1 MKKLS
6 IIICC
11 PDYNAWSIKKLL
23 TSLQSLED
31 ALLHLAYPDKLQS
44 IICTPD
50 SRLEKDL
57 ESLSLDHLD
66 LRICPDLKVIFPEIV
81 GDYFL
86 AVEADII
93 FDAPHLQLLLDI
105 VEGTYNNL
113 FDPDNLLFVIRY
125 FLLQA
130 NDSFNGPTTDD
141 WRRQLVFG
149 GSRLPN
155 FELRIGV
162 PNQHATLAHRHSWHQ
177 WFSDTTLAFIPDL
190 NLLLS
195 SPNSKL
201 TEHPVIDASSLGMA
215 LYRLPNSPPP
225 PCASRS
231 LNDLLGVTERTSQQN
246 DHYVKVHAHYQV
258 VSTRG
263 FTRYY
268 NESMAQDYLLEFAT
282 LFPLI
287 ARLNEAH
294 ALQNSLVFSSSPSP
308 LTAIFSPTNRGQFVW
323 VCPQVP
329 GAPRTF
335 LYSLEV
341 VQLISQYLKLMYE
354 GRIIHTDQATELATL
369 INFLPY
375 PSKYDIC
382 YFDIDISWSQV
393 NTDSAFSFASLYH
406 DRTIIIFRLMDRLP
420 LAKVLQILGFKED
433 LETLFKIGG
442 WHIIYPFEPVII

>member
-6 IIICC
+6 IVICC

-23 TSLQSLED
+23 ISLQSLDD
-31 ALLHLAYPDKLQS
+31 ALLHLAYQGKLES
-44 IICTPD
+44 IICAPD
-50 SRLEKDL
+50 SRLEKDI
-57 ESLSLDHLD
+57 ESLTLNHLD
-66 LRICPDLKVIFPEIV
+66 LRVCPDLKVIFPEIA

-113 FDPDNLLFVIRY
+113 FDPEHLLFVIRY
-125 FLLQA
+125 NLLEA
-130 NDSFNGPTTDD
+130 SDSLIDPTLDD

-177 WFSDTTLAFIPDL
+177 WFSDNSQAALPDL

-201 TEHPVIDASSLGMA
+201 TVCPIIDAYSLGMA
-215 LYRLPNSPPP
+215 LYRQPPSPPP
-225 PCASRS
+225 LRSSRS
-231 LNDLLGVTERTSQQN
+231 LNDLLEFSDQAEQQKA
-246 DHYVKVHAHYQV
+246 HYDKVHETYQV
-258 VSTRG
+258 VNSKG
-263 FTRYY
+263 FTRYHDE
-268 NESMAQDYLLEFAT
+268 NLAQDYLIEFAT
-282 LFPLI
+282 LFPI
-287 ARLNEAH
+287 ITRLNEAH
-294 ALQNSLVFSSSPSP
+294 ALKTSLVVSSSPSP

-323 VCPQVP
+323 VCPKIY
-329 GAPRTF
+329 GLPRTF

-341 VQLISQYLKLMYE
+341 VQLISQYLKSMYE
-354 GRIIHTDQATELATL
+354 GRIINIDQATELARL
-369 INFLPY
+369 KNFLPY

-382 YFDIDISWSQV
+382 YFDMSTTWSQI
-393 NTDSAFSFASLYH
+393 NNDSAFSFACLYH
-406 DRTIIIFRLMDRLP
+406 DQTIIVFRLMDHLS
-420 LAKVLQILGFKED
+420 LAKALQILGLKED
-433 LETLFKIGG
+433 PKNLFKVGR
-442 WHIIYPFEPVII
+442 WHIIYPFESTTV